1 MTVLETSQRLAS
13 LTDTHKECMSLISRL
28 SKLDTPGGDSTR
40 TELANVIH
48 QSLRDAESE
57 LELLSAQVE
66 DEVGD
71 GAQAALKGK
80 VVKAGE
86 DLKIARLQYRKAQLS
101 TKRNALAAEQR
112 EREALLSGSGR
123 STTPDGIAGKRKGNQ
138 KLSQNDLLLHASTD
152 VTTALRRTHT
162 LLQSELSRS
171 QFAAETLNTS
181 TAALQD
187 LTHRYSAFDDVI
199 SSSRALISDLVRK
212 NKSDRWYYK
221 RAIEILLGLL
231 MWLIVRRLLW
241 GPIYLV
247 LVVPFQITWW
257 GLSLVTGA
265 LGVGGRRDIMEDAGM
280 GMGGATTVQDVGIP
294 ESMLGTKSPERSATS
309 LSGEGEGE
317 KSMREQVERIIDGEP
332 EVEVERVEM
341 EKAEPVGR
349 NTKSRSRE
357 YGIGEEEVEMEKA
370 EPVRGNTKSGSME
383 YDPGEGGGAWEEGLP
398 ETHDEL

>member
-1 MTVLETSQRLAS
+1 MTVLEVSQRLAS

-57 LELLSAQVE
+57 LELLSTQVE

-71 GAQAALKGK
+71 GAQIALKSK

-101 TKRNALAAEQR
+101 TKRNALATEQR
-112 EREALLSGSGR
+112 EREALLGGSGR
-123 STTPDGIAGKRKGNQ
+123 STPDGIAGKRKGNQ

-221 RAIEILLGLL
+221 KAIQILLGLL
-231 MWLIVRRLLW
+231 IWLIVRRLLW

-247 LVVPFQITWW
+247 LGVPFKITWW
-257 GLSLVTGA
+257 GLSLVARG
-265 LGVGGRRDIMEDAGM
+265 LGIGGRREIMESAGM
-280 GMGGATTVQDVGIP
+280 GMGGATTVQVVGIP
-294 ESMLGTKSPERSATS
+294 GSMLGTKSPEGSATS

-317 KSMREQVERIIDGEP
+317 KSMRERVEGIIDGEP
-332 EVEVERVEM
+332 EIEVERVEM
-341 EKAEPVGR
+341 EKAEPVTR
-349 NTKSRSRE
+349 NTKSR
-357 YGIGEEEVEMEKA
+357 
-370 EPVRGNTKSGSME
+370 SME
-383 YDPGEGGGAWEEGLP
+383 YDPGEERQAWEEGHP
-398 ETHDEL
+398 GTHDEL